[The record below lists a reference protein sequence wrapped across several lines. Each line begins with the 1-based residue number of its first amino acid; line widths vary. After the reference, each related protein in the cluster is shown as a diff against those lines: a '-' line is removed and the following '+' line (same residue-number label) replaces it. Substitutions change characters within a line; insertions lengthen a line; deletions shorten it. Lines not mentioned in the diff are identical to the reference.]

1 MGKKKKFIVI
11 KTLKR
16 RKQVIDGLYDG
27 RYKTKIFKTPKDYN
41 RKNKDWK
48 NGTMDNN

>member
-1 MGKKKKFIVI
+1 MKTPNYI
-11 KTLKR
+11 KIIKR
-16 RKQVIDGLYDG
+16 KRQKEQGLYDG
-27 RYKTKIFKTPKDYN
+27 RYKTKVFKTPKDYN